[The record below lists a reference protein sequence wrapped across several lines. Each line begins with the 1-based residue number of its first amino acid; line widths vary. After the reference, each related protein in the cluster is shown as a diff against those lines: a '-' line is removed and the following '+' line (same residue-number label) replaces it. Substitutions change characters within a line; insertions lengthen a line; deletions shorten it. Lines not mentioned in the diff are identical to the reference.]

1 MKNKQKFLNISEVAK
16 LIGLI
21 DKKTGKTQTHTLRFW
36 ETKFKQLKPKL
47 LSGNRRFY
55 SQKDINV
62 VKMINFLL
70 RDKGLTITGAK
81 KIMNN
86 KINQLD
92 DPISSS
98 IKAEYYETKIKL
110 KSKNILNRLKKLNG

>member
-1 MKNKQKFLNISEVAK
+1 
-16 LIGLI
+16 
-21 DKKTGKTQTHTLRFW
+21 
-36 ETKFKQLKPKL
+36 
-47 LSGNRRFY
+47 
-55 SQKDINV
+55 
-62 VKMINFLL
+62 MINFLL

-81 KIMNN
+81 KIMNS